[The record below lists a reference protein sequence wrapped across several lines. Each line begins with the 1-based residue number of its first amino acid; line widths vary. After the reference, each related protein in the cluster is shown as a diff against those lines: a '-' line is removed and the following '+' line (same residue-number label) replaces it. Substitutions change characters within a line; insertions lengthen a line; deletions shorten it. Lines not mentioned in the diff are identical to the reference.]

1 MWPFSRGPAT
11 PGRCWASHSP
21 RRSSCL
27 ASGRHADMSSKPTRS
42 EAILSAGLD
51 QLDDLLEHR
60 SRLAACVLLSRAD
73 QLSFSRLKALLSET
87 DGNLGAQL
95 RKLEEA
101 GYIGVRK
108 EFRDRRPVSWYSLT
122 SNGRKALV

>member
-1 MWPFSRGPAT
+1 
-11 PGRCWASHSP
+11 
-21 RRSSCL
+21 
-27 ASGRHADMSSKPTRS
+27 MSSKKPIPS
-42 EAILSAGLD
+42 EATLSAGLD

-108 EFRDRRPVSWYSLT
+108 EFRDRRPVSWYSLRPK
-122 SNGRKALV
+122 GRKALETHVETMLNLIGEVSNR

>member
-1 MWPFSRGPAT
+1 MPSLPAD
-11 PGRCWASHSP
+11 A
-21 RRSSCL
+21 
-27 ASGRHADMSSKPTRS
+27 HADV
-42 EAILSAGLD
+42 SAGL
-51 QLDDLLEHR
+51 QALDDLLEHR

-73 QLSFSRLKALLSET
+73 QLSFSRLKQLLNET

-108 EFRDRRPVSWYSLT
+108 AFDQRRPVSWYRLT
-122 SNGRKALV
+122 QKGEKALVAHVDALARLIGARNQT